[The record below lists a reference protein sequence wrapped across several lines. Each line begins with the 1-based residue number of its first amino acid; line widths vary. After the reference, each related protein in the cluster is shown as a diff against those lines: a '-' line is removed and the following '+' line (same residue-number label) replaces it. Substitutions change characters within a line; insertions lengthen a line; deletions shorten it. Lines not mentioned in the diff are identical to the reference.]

1 MLPRSLSHRAPLLG
15 IVVAWGAGL
24 ALGHSI
30 GSTTIPQAFLAAIA
44 VSALTLAWLARRRTP
59 IWLISLFLAVAAAGA
74 LRIDQVRQRLP
85 ERDTLPPR
93 EARLQLR
100 VERTFAPRD
109 DAPARTSGIARVLG
123 TDAHLDELT
132 GQKIYFATTW
142 PEDIPPPVRGTEFTA
157 LGLLTTV
164 PFKAEPNDFSGFLAG
179 AGVNHSFRRARL
191 EGPPDNNGTSSA
203 WGRFCAKADARLEAI
218 LRIGLADNPAEAKLY
233 VAMMLGQKQEL
244 DEHHRELFIL
254 SGTMHLF
261 AISGLHIAGIAVAV
275 HTLLLLVRIPGRPR
289 FVVSTLVL
297 WIYIEVTGREPSAVR
312 SFWMVTCLFGAQQWR
327 APGNSLAAL
336 ITSAAVVLVIDPH
349 QLFSASFQMSY
360 GIVAALLLYGVPLQE
375 LWIEKW
381 RPWSH
386 LPKENWGCWRLW
398 TEGFSRWAL
407 GLIALGLASTLV
419 SMPATLGFF
428 NLLTPGAFFTNLLL
442 IPLSTPVLFAGV
454 CAIITGGLGLAPLAM
469 LFNHAAALLLAVMAW
484 LVERVVEVPG
494 VAWPAGY
501 TQSWLGPAVMAG
513 MPALLALGY
522 VRGWR
527 PRDGGYWL
535 PYAVLGLVLVL
546 GVRSVTTLT
555 P

>member
-1 MLPRSLSHRAPLLG
+1 
-15 IVVAWGAGL
+15 
-24 ALGHSI
+24 
-30 GSTTIPQAFLAAIA
+30 
-44 VSALTLAWLARRRTP
+44 
-59 IWLISLFLAVAAAGA
+59 
-74 LRIDQVRQRLP
+74 
-85 ERDTLPPR
+85 
-93 EARLQLR
+93 
-100 VERTFAPRD
+100 
-109 DAPARTSGIARVLG
+109 
-123 TDAHLDELT
+123 
-132 GQKIYFATTW
+132 
-142 PEDIPPPVRGTEFTA
+142 VRGAEFTA

-164 PFKAEPNDFSGFLAG
+164 PFKAEPNDFNGFLAD
-179 AGVNHSFRRARL
+179 AGVNHSLRRARL
-191 EGPPDNNGTSSA
+191 EGPPDITGTSSA

-275 HTLLLLVRIPGRPR
+275 HTLLLLVRIPSRAR

-297 WIYIEVTGREPSAVR
+297 WIYVEVTGRDPSAVR

-336 ITSAAVVLVIDPH
+336 ITSAAVVLVLDPH

-375 LWIEKW
+375 LWNEKW

-386 LPKENWGCWRLW
+386 LPKENWGRWRRW
-398 TEGFSRWAL
+398 SEGFSRWAL

-501 TQSWLGPAVMAG
+501 TQPWLGAAVMAG

-527 PRDGGYWL
+527 RRDGGYWL